1 VKLETDYIRERYSP
15 LLAKT
20 LKNAIAHKL
29 GREFPRLG
37 GKRILDLCAEM
48 IIEVINVHLRPLDNI
63 KHGQALW
70 MAVSV
75 NDPPRR
81 HQRIADTDLIP
92 VVLDLSTSE
101 DVEAIL
107 DRVPA
112 MERLQRKAIR
122 LCCQA
127 YQQGALL
134 SNCDLAEL
142 LAHSDASISSAIC
155 NYEREHQ
162 KVVPRR
168 ATLHDVGSGLTHKRI
183 ICYKRYAEG
192 KSQEQIAKETHHS
205 LGAVD
210 SYLGQYDRVRL
221 LRKQGNTEAEIAFT
235 LNRTVRVI
243 RQYLEIDDELQNQ
256 PN

>member
-1 VKLETDYIRERYSP
+1 VKLETDYIRKKYSP
-15 LLAKT
+15 LLAKN
-20 LKNAIAHKL
+20 LRHAIAHKL
-29 GREFPRLG
+29 GKEFPRLG

-48 IIEVINVHLRPLDNI
+48 IIEVINAHLQPLDNI

-75 NDPPRR
+75 NDPPRMY
-81 HQRIADTDLIP
+81 QQIANTDLIP
-92 VVLDLSTSE
+92 VLLDLSTPQ
-101 DVEAIL
+101 DIQAIL
-107 DRVPA
+107 DRTPA
-112 MERLQRKAIR
+112 HHRLQRKAIR
-122 LCCQA
+122 LCYQA

-142 LAHSDASISSAIC
+142 LCYNDSVIASAIC
-155 NYEREHQ
+155 SYEKEHQ

-192 KSQEQIAKETHHS
+192 KSQEQIARETHHS
-205 LGAVD
+205 LEAVD
-210 SYLGQYDRVRL
+210 NYLGQYDRVRL
-221 LRKQGNTEAEIAFT
+221 LRKQGNTEVEIAFT
-235 LNRTVRVI
+235 LNRSLRVI

-256 PN
+256 QN